1 MKVLIA
7 DKLETSAVQELEAN
21 GLDVDLQPDV
31 GAEKLADAIAR
42 SKADVLVVRSTKVSA
57 AALTASDRLKLV
69 VRAGAG
75 YDTIDLE
82 TASREGIFVANCP
95 GKNSIAVAELTW
107 GLILAAD
114 RRIAAQDH
122 MLKNGQWDKKTFS
135 KARGL
140 YGRTLGILG
149 MGSIGRS
156 VAKRGKA
163 FGMRV
168 VAWSRSLTEAKAD
181 RLGIERAESAL
192 EVARMADVLTVH
204 VAGTGETA
212 GLISAELLAAMP
224 AGAILVNTSRGSVV
238 DEPAVL
244 AAIADR
250 GLQVGLDVYAGEPGS
265 GNVFESA
272 LAAHPSVVG
281 THHIGASTDQAQ
293 EAIAAEVARIVC
305 TFQEQGTVPNCVN
318 LAERAG
324 QQILLTVRH
333 KNRPGVLAKVFDVL
347 SRAEINVEWMDNVL
361 YGGADAACARIQL
374 GTAPDDQQIG
384 QIRASTADIL
394 SVELTAPSAQAS

>member
-7 DKLETSAVQELEAN
+7 DKLETSAVEELEAS
-21 GLDVDLQPDV
+21 GLTVELQPDLDAAELV
-31 GAEKLADAIAR
+31 GAVAR
-42 SKADVLVVRSTKVSA
+42 SNPDVLIVRSTKVSA
-57 AALTASDRLKLV
+57 AAIGASDRLKLV

-75 YDTIDLE
+75 FDTIDLAA
-82 TASREGIFVANCP
+82 ASREGVFVANCP
-95 GKNSIAVAELTW
+95 GKNSVAVAELTW
-107 GLILAAD
+107 GLILSAD

-122 MLKNGQWDKKTFS
+122 QLKSGQWDKKTFS

-168 VAWSRSLTEAKAD
+168 VAWSRGLTAAKAEK
-181 RLGIERAESAL
+181 LGIERASSAL
-192 EVARMADVLTVH
+192 EVARIADVLTVH
-204 VAGTGETA
+204 VAATAETA
-212 GLISAELLAAMP
+212 GLVSKDLLAAMR
-224 AGAILVNTSRGSVV
+224 AGAILINTSRGSVV
-238 DEPAVL
+238 DEPALL
-244 AAIADR
+244 AAIADK
-250 GLQVGLDVYAGEPGS
+250 GLRVGLDVYAGEPAA
-265 GNVFESA
+265 GNAFESA
-272 LAAHPSVVG
+272 LAANPAVVG

-293 EAIAAEVARIVC
+293 EAIAAEVARIVR
-305 TFQEQGTVPNCVN
+305 TFQAEGTVPNCVN
-318 LAERAG
+318 MAERTDEY
-324 QQILLTVRH
+324 ILLTVRH

-361 YGGADAACARIQL
+361 YGGAEAACARIQL
-374 GTAPDDQQIG
+374 GTAPDDAQMA

-394 SVELTAPSAQAS
+394 SVELTAPSARAS